1 MNEIKLKPCPFCGG
15 AKPAFTSKTSFYDFQ
30 KRFNNA
36 DLTITCVS
44 CDLYM
49 GERSFYIRNY
59 EVRMKLLAEK
69 WNRRAEDEID

>member
-15 AKPAFTSKTSFYDFQ
+15 AKLAFTSKTSFYDFQ

-36 DLTITCVS
+36 DLMITCVS
-44 CDLYM
+44 CDLNM
-49 GERSFYIRNY
+49 WERSFYIRNY

-69 WNRRAEDEID
+69 WNRRADNETD